1 MKCYFSLKYH
11 QCSDQ
16 NILTNETMGA
26 AHGKTKEEQKQ
37 DARIWAENKDN
48 EIITLYGENA
58 KLTNEIRL
66 LQVDLQAM
74 KQSMKQQQLVTENAF
89 KENAAMCRRFEEKLE
104 EQEQLI
110 TELMSKEKNAEV
122 HHERKSPRR
131 VHFEDDVKEEQ
142 RISCFPTTQE
152 AHDAEIH
159 RMFDDE
165 WELILSSHAIVSAQK
180 RYIPGGKLVRD
191 DRLDENGLQAVRLL
205 QDYGYPGL
213 SIEEMRR
220 QMFDV
225 KNKLNKE
232 LFKFRGNAFRSV
244 AQALFVLR
252 LHATSAR
259 FF

>member
-26 AHGKTKEEQKQ
+26 GHGKTKEEQKQ

-74 KQSMKQQQLVTENAF
+74 NQSMKQHQLVTENVF

-122 HHERKSPRR
+122 HERKSPRR

-142 RISCFPTTQE
+142 RICCFPTTQE
-152 AHDAEIH
+152 AHDAEIQ

-180 RYIPGGKLVRD
+180 RYMPGGKLD
-191 DRLDENGLQAVRLL
+191 WAMLDESGQQAVALL

-252 LHATSAR
+252 LHAASASAR